1 MLFTWDLNVSAAE
14 LRANEG
20 DSRVLELILNMMQ
33 LDCNASC
40 SSERPT
46 GIKTTQRDLLT
57 VGDLPQP
64 TRQLNI

>member
-1 MLFTWDLNVSAAE
+1 MLFTWDVNVSAAE

-20 DSRVLELILNMMQ
+20 DSRVLELLLNMMQ

-40 SSERPT
+40 SSVCPT

-64 TRQLNI
+64 TCQLNI